1 MRSLYMDIHDN
12 VDVVYTLSWLLQLA
26 PNVNA
31 KKVVNRAV
39 AHKLISIETGSH
51 WKANESTIIRLM
63 RNPKV
68 VYPPLGDLDAWCSI
82 ILGIGEMS
90 ARSHGSFKAEIVRK
104 FNNIF
109 YKRALIKILSVAVKR
124 LSDEEFSVDRIAHSQ
139 FISRVKFNGQ
149 FYQDVCREIDYGS
162 RLHNSNYGLSFLVLL
177 CFRLQP
183 VELSAFIERNKRKVY
198 ISDLCLP
205 MMEAFMFRDVR
216 CFENFLTG
224 KSTYLKLQACA
235 SIVQQKTFNSELSIK
250 NNIRLLSDNG
260 IAVGDAIWLVSVTF
274 WNRYTSEK
282 NIRDRLEELNKEIYL
297 LEKYPERC
305 PKGAKLEFWIDSITR
320 QKEEYENQLAQA
332 EINLKNAFQEVAD
345 AWPEE
350 GIGHEQVKNLIHL
363 FRDVDLCY
371 RLVDLIPSSKD
382 KQQILEHILSYFG
395 RWVGFARKE
404 YLELCEDT
412 FSYSSERELDTV
424 INAARSLIMLSY
436 EKGGAN
442 IGKTLGNR
450 VSKFDNEI
458 TSFISRPFM
467 NVRKA
472 SIWHSACSRLG
483 VVHLLA
489 MCVFDETPEEYESE
503 IFPIVGSVVDKVH
516 LLFKILSFSSHLGAD
531 ELFSD
536 LSKVTSC
543 VISKK
548 KYLSKRALSVANDDD
563 LPPDYRIR
571 VIATNPKLI
580 HSHKDIVA
588 QLFEEFGKSPLYRQS
603 ITRCFSEW
611 INLLDLCLGYCWKYE
626 NVELAG
632 RIVEIWEK
640 HFSGYIEEIPTEY
653 LGYANKI
660 NLALTSDGN
669 ERDWLIQEEKLKN
682 THSVLFLSGKL

>member
-12 VDVVYTLSWLLQLA
+12 VDIVYTLSWLLQLA

-39 AHKLISIETGSH
+39 AHKLISIETGNH
-51 WKANESTIIRLM
+51 WKANKSTIIRLM

-90 ARSHGSFKAEIVRK
+90 ARSHGNFKAEIVRK

-124 LSDEEFSVDRIAHSQ
+124 LSDEEFSVERIAHSQ
-139 FISRVKFNGQ
+139 FVSRVKFNSQ

-162 RLHNSNYGLSFLVLL
+162 RLHNANYGLSFLVSL

-183 VELSAFIERNKRKVY
+183 VELSAFIERNKRKAYV
-198 ISDLCLP
+198 SDLCVP
-205 MMEAFMFRDVR
+205 MMEAFMFRDVGR
-216 CFENFLTG
+216 FENLLKG

-235 SIVQQKTFNSELSIK
+235 SIVQQETFNSDPSIK
-250 NNIRLLSDNG
+250 NNIQLLSDNG
-260 IAVGDAIWLVSVTF
+260 IAIEDTIWLVSLTLR
-274 WNRYTSEK
+274 NRYTSEK
-282 NIRDRLEELNKEIYL
+282 NTRNRLEELNKEIYL

-305 PKGAKLEFWIDSITR
+305 PRGAKPESWIESKKR
-320 QKEEYENQLAQA
+320 QKDECENQLPEA
-332 EINLKNAFQEVAD
+332 EINLKNAFQEIAN

-350 GIGHEQVKNLIHL
+350 GISHEQVKYLIHL
-363 FRDVDLCY
+363 SLDVELC
-371 RLVDLIPSSKD
+371 RKLVDLIPSSAN
-382 KQQILEHILSYFG
+382 KQQILEHILSDFG

-412 FSYSSERELDTV
+412 FSYSSERELDAV
-424 INAARSLIMLSY
+424 INAARSLIMLSH

-458 TSFISRPFM
+458 ASFISRPFM
-467 NVRKA
+467 NVRKV

-503 IFPIVGSVVDKVH
+503 ISPIVGSVVDKVH
-516 LLFKILSFSSHLGAD
+516 LLFKIFSFPSHLGAD

-536 LSKVTSC
+536 LSKVTSR

-548 KYLSKRALSVANDDD
+548 NYLSKSALSVADDDD

-571 VIATNPKLI
+571 VIATNPELI

-588 QLFEEFGKSPLYRQS
+588 QLFEEFGKSPLYTQS
-603 ITRCFSEW
+603 ITRRFTEW
-611 INLLDLCLGYCWKYE
+611 INLLDLCLGYCWKYR

-640 HFSGYIEEIPTEY
+640 SFSDYIEETPTEY

-660 NLALTSDGN
+660 NLALASDGE
-669 ERDWLIQEEKLKN
+669 ERDWLIQEEGFKN
-682 THSVLFLSGKL
+682 SHSMLFLNGKL